1 MDLVAALEAQHLQHI
16 RENCPLGEEES
27 AIGDS
32 TGSLDNSTATAGTS
46 SPKES
51 RRNEKK
57 RWKNW
62 SWKYS
67 PGGKTTSIEEEDFVE
82 IHEINDL
89 PASYML
95 TKSLTSSSPKSTK
108 HVGKSKES
116 RLGSPKK
123 TSRHSSPNSSPKHK
137 KSEAAASGSS
147 NSNLSMSPIRR
158 SKNRNASAANGNGGM
173 GSIVANRMIDVR
185 SSAGARLCQMLD
197 DSQDESGDELQALLA
212 NGRPASVHIVQMSSG
227 VSLLNND
234 MFDWSWF

>member
-16 RENCPLGEEES
+16 RENCPLGEDGS
-27 AIGDS
+27 TGGS
-32 TGSLDNSTATAGTS
+32 TGSVDNAVATS

-67 PGGKTTSIEEEDFVE
+67 PGGKTTSIEEEPE
-82 IHEINDL
+82 
-89 PASYML
+89 
-95 TKSLTSSSPKSTK
+95 
-108 HVGKSKES
+108 
-116 RLGSPKK
+116 SPKK
-123 TSRHSSPNSSPKHK
+123 TSRHSSPTNSPKHK
-137 KSEAAASGSS
+137 KSDTNGSGSSNS

-158 SKNRNASAANGNGGM
+158 KNRNGTGAVGTGAASFVAGG
-173 GSIVANRMIDVR
+173 RMIEVR
-185 SSAGARLCQMLD
+185 SSAGARLCQLLD

-234 MFDWSWF
+234 MFD